1 MGDAG
6 PQTPP
11 PVLAQGHSALNTL
24 EAQDAPPLREIKV
37 LVTGFGPFK
46 SFLVNPSWLIASAL
60 PDELCPPNSFSSS
73 HPSKATYK
81 IRLILHPSA
90 IRVSYS
96 TVSEIVP
103 ELIRLHDP
111 DYILHIGMAG
121 GRDCY
126 SLETRAHRDG
136 YRIKDV
142 DNGDGYL
149 CGECRWKKE
158 GVPDVLYTGWD
169 EGDVLRRWE
178 RGVEESLRRKGFL
191 GPAMTMVSNGGTG
204 EKEGEED
211 GPKQATGT
219 GTGTG
224 FVWGRHVD
232 PNANASVTERRA
244 EENRKK
250 AAVKL
255 SRDAGRFLCEYALYE
270 SLSRRWVEAHK
281 VAEEGGQGLLK
292 EQRQDSNRSGLRPWP
307 QTTSLASERL
317 GKVAFLHV
325 PGWTGVE
332 DINRGVMIAE
342 EAVRALVGSWEDGF
356 RRDGNAR
363 GSGSG
368 SGSGMVGKVGFTE
381 QNSEAQRR

>member
-6 PQTPP
+6 PPTPP
-11 PVLAQGHSALNTL
+11 PVLAQGHSALNTV
-24 EAQDAPPLREIKV
+24 EAQDAPPLREVKV

-46 SFLVNPSWLIASAL
+46 SFLINPSWLIASAL
-60 PDELCPPNSFSSS
+60 PDELPPPTSFSASY
-73 HPSKATYK
+73 PSKAAYK
-81 IRLILHPSA
+81 VRLILHPSA

-103 ELIRLHDP
+103 ELVRLHDP
-111 DYILHIGMAG
+111 DFIMHIGMAG

-142 DNGDGYL
+142 DNCDGYL
-149 CGECRWKKE
+149 CGECRWKRD

-178 RGVEESLRRKGFL
+178 QGVEESLRRKGFL
-191 GPAMTMVSNGGTG
+191 GPATTAVSNDAG
-204 EKEGEED
+204 EKKED
-211 GPKQATGT
+211 GAEQAT

-270 SLSRRWVEAHK
+270 SLSRRWVEAQK
-281 VAEEGGQGLLK
+281 VVEEGQR
-292 EQRQDSNRSGLRPWP
+292 QRQDLNRSVHPWP
-307 QTTSLASERL
+307 QATLASERL

-342 EAVRALVGSWEDGF
+342 EAIRALVSSWEDGF
-356 RRDGNAR
+356 RRDGNEC
-363 GSGSG
+363 
-368 SGSGMVGKVGFTE
+368 GSGMVGKVGFTD
-381 QNSEAQRR
+381 QTSEGKGGQ

>member
-1 MGDAG
+1 
-6 PQTPP
+6 
-11 PVLAQGHSALNTL
+11 
-24 EAQDAPPLREIKV
+24 
-37 LVTGFGPFK
+37 
-46 SFLVNPSWLIASAL
+46 
-60 PDELCPPNSFSSS
+60 
-73 HPSKATYK
+73 
-81 IRLILHPSA
+81 
-90 IRVSYS
+90 
-96 TVSEIVP
+96 
-103 ELIRLHDP
+103 
-111 DYILHIGMAG
+111 
-121 GRDCY
+121 
-126 SLETRAHRDG
+126 LETRAHRDG

-178 RGVEESLRRKGFL
+178 QGVEESLRRKGFL
-191 GPAMTMVSNGGTG
+191 GPVMTAVSNGGTG
-204 EKEGEED
+204 EKEEG
-211 GPKQATGT
+211 GGAKQATGT

-232 PNANASVTERRA
+232 PIGNASVTERRA

-250 AAVKL
+250 AVVKL

-270 SLSRRWVEAHK
+270 SLSRRWVEAQK
-281 VAEEGGQGLLK
+281 VAEEGGQG
-292 EQRQDSNRSGLRPWP
+292 QDSNQSSLHPWP
-307 QTTSLASERL
+307 QKTGLASERS

-356 RRDGNAR
+356 RRDGNV
-363 GSGSG
+363 SG

-381 QNSEAQRR
+381 QNSEGQR